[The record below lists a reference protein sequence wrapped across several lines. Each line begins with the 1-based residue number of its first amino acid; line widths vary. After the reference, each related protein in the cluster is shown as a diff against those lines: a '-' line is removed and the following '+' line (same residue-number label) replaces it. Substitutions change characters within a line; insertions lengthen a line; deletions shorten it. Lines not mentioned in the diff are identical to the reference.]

1 MDGSDHAS
9 LPKRHVHPLIKTWVI
24 LHAIIISCWSI
35 PITPKSLQAYTRKN
49 ATPREIANSP
59 RPKFLQWVQ
68 IYNDQLVRENSLVRN
83 YLLPTGFWQYWD
95 MFAPDPSNN
104 DIWFDATIATN
115 DNKTVNME
123 LNRIASM
130 PLVKKYFKE
139 RYRKYFERVHLD
151 QNQWCWPYVAQAV
164 ARDFQ
169 ATSGEKPTTIKLR
182 RHFRF
187 VTYGKPIPPY
197 TEFTF
202 FTYAVKPEDL
212 N

>member
-1 MDGSDHAS
+1 MDESNHAS
-9 LPKRHVHPLIKTWVI
+9 SPRRPVHPLIKAWI
-24 LHAIIISCWSI
+24 ALHVVIISCWSI

-59 RPKFLQWVQ
+59 TPKFLQWVQ
-68 IYNDQLVRENSLVRN
+68 IYNDRLVRDNSMVRA

-104 DIWFDATIATN
+104 DIWFDAIITTK
-115 DNKTVNME
+115 DQRSETME

-139 RYRKYFERVHLD
+139 RYRKYYERVHLD
-151 QNQWCWPYVAQAV
+151 DNQWCWPYVARAI
-164 ARDFQ
+164 ARDFRREYGAEPKNIQ
-169 ATSGEKPTTIKLR
+169 LR
-182 RHFRF
+182 RHYRF

-197 TEFTF
+197 SEFTF
-202 FTYAVKPEDL
+202 FRYDVQPEDL
-212 N
+212 K